1 MKKEQDLSQEP
12 LLQPLKFEI
21 TQVPNLEEKI
31 EELNEL
37 GFDISF
43 LGENVIVIYAIP
55 HLFLVHPVDIQTLF
69 NHVLYLEKITFDQ
82 LVEGAYATRACKTS
96 IKAGNKLSL
105 PQMEQ
110 LVQEGFEKIP

>member
-1 MKKEQDLSQEP
+1 M
-12 LLQPLKFEI
+12 
-21 TQVPNLEEKI
+21 
-31 EELNEL
+31 
-37 GFDISF
+37 
-43 LGENVIVIYAIP
+43 IYAIP

-69 NHVLYLEKITFDQ
+69 NHVLYLEKISFDQ